1 MPSRSFER
9 EVHWTNDDRRSAGTL
24 AGVSSVEQPSEPRI
38 RFYPPDE
45 ALSRA
50 RSLPAREHL
59 IIEDVPDEEWAAFL
73 EALAES

>member
-1 MPSRSFER
+1 VPSRSFER
-9 EVHWTNDDRRSAGTL
+9 RCTGPTKIGGPPVHWRA
-24 AGVSSVEQPSEPRI
+24 VSSVEQPRESTI

-45 ALSRA
+45 ALSLA

-59 IIEDVPDEEWAAFL
+59 IIEDVPDDEWAAFL

>member
-1 MPSRSFER
+1 VAIVR
-9 EVHWTNDDRRSAGTL
+9 EEEHWTHEDRRSAGTL
-24 AGVSSVEQPSEPRI
+24 SGVSTVEQPSEPTV

-59 IIEDVPDEEWAAFL
+59 VIEDVPDDEWAAFL
-73 EALAES
+73 EALAE

>member
-1 MPSRSFER
+1 
-9 EVHWTNDDRRSAGTL
+9 VHWTNEDRRSAGTL
-24 AGVSSVEQPSEPRI
+24 AGVSSVEQPGDPTI

-59 IIEDVPDEEWAAFL
+59 IIEDVPDDEWAAFL

>member
-9 EVHWTNDDRRSAGTL
+9 RCTGPTKNRRSPGTL
-24 AGVSSVEQPSEPRI
+24 AGVSTVEQPSEPTI

-59 IIEDVPDEEWAAFL
+59 IIEDVPDDEWAAFL